1 MSSPPSS
8 LPPAAAPVTTSPPLP
23 PSLPPPLPQAS
34 PFVSPSFP
42 PTSLPALP
50 PAHNSI
56 PPVSSPLPTVGTP
69 PPASVTSP
77 PPPSPPSPSLTS
89 QPPPS
94 PLPRPTPLPSKPSP
108 SPPPQ
113 HTLSP
118 PPPLPTPKTPHLSP
132 PAKPFT
138 SPPSPT
144 STTPTDHSPPPTLS
158 TPLPPVTT
166 TTPPPLLSTP
176 SNSAPPPDLATL
188 LPPAASTPE
197 PPLTLAKNLPPSPSN
212 AATPLPTTALP
223 PPPLFHSPSPSL
235 LPVTLQV
242 QKPQPKAAAGLVAGC
257 VIVGVVIVFLLLGI
271 VIICYKRRSK
281 KNNAVP
287 EDHHKPASLVPKDG
301 CYDVVQPHHNVPQP
315 GVHVIRVLSSTSTS
329 PMRRTTGSEVPYAHQ
344 PQWLG
349 FSMDI
354 SIGTF
359 TYDELL
365 VATNGF
371 SEANL
376 LGQGGFGYVHKG
388 VLPGGKEVA
397 VKQLKTGSRQGE
409 REFQAEV
416 DIISRVH
423 HKYLV
428 SLVGHCIKGAE
439 RLLVYEFVPNK
450 TLEFHLHGLAQTV
463 LEWEI
468 RLKIATGSAKG
479 LAYLHED
486 CNPKIIHRDIKA
498 SNILVDQNFE
508 VKVCDFGLAKSFSDT
523 NTRITHLSTRVVG
536 TFGYLA
542 PEYASSGK
550 VTEKSDVYSYGVVL
564 LELITGR
571 PPISTIDSL
580 RNEGLVQWARP
591 LLTQALEEGVFDG
604 LVDPRLETNYNNN
617 EMARMVACAA
627 ACVRHSASLRPPMS
641 QIVNALEGVASL
653 MDLREGVTPG
663 NSAVYNGTGNSYYNS
678 RQYEEDLKN
687 STVTLPSPGYGISR
701 YTDTTSEYGLSPSG
715 SSSGTRQTIGSEIAK
730 LH

>member
-1 MSSPPSS
+1 MSSPPTS
-8 LPPAAAPVTTSPPLP
+8 LPPAAVPVTTSLPLP
-23 PSLPPPLPQAS
+23 PSLPPALPPPSPQAS
-34 PFVSPSFP
+34 PFVSPPFP

-56 PPVSSPLPTVGTP
+56 APVSSPLPTVGTP

-77 PPPSPPSPSLTS
+77 PPPSVTSPPSPSLTS

-94 PLPRPTPLPSKPSP
+94 PLLPPTPLPSKPSP

-113 HTLSP
+113 HALS

-138 SPPSPT
+138 SPPSPP

-166 TTPPPLLSTP
+166 TTPPLLSTP

-212 AATPLPTTALP
+212 AATPLSTTALP

-242 QKPQPKAAAGLVAGC
+242 QKPRPKAAAGVVAGC
-257 VIVGVVIVFLLLGI
+257 VIVGVVVVFLLLGI

-281 KNNAVP
+281 KNKAVP
-287 EDHHKPASLVPKDG
+287 EDYHKPASLVPKDG
-301 CYDVVQPHHNVPQP
+301 CYDVVQPHHNVSQP

-329 PMRRTTGSEVPYAHQ
+329 PMCHAAGSEVSYAHQ
-344 PQWLG
+344 PHWLG

-354 SIGTF
+354 SNGTF

-423 HKYLV
+423 HKHLV

-439 RLLVYEFVPNK
+439 RLLVYEFVPNN
-450 TLEFHLHGLAQTV
+450 TLEFHLHAQTV

-508 VKVCDFGLAKSFSDT
+508 AKVCDFGLANSFSDT
-523 NTRITHLSTRVVG
+523 NTRITHLSTCVVG

-627 ACVRHSASLRPPMS
+627 ACVRHSAWLRPRMS

-653 MDLREGVTPG
+653 MDLREGVAPG

-687 STVTLPSPGYGISR
+687 STVTMPSPEYGISR
-701 YTDTTSEYGLSPSG
+701 YAETTSEYGLNPSG
-715 SSSGTRQTIGSEIAK
+715 SSSETANNRP
-730 LH
+730 

>member
-1 MSSPPSS
+1 MSSPPWS
-8 LPPAAAPVTTSPPLP
+8 LPSAAVPVTTPPPLP
-23 PSLPPPLPQAS
+23 PSQPPALPPLSPQS
-34 PFVSPSFP
+34 PPFVSPLFP

-50 PAHNSI
+50 PVHNSI
-56 PPVSSPLPTVGTP
+56 PPVSSPLPSVVQP
-69 PPASVTSP
+69 PPPPVTSPPPPSVTSP
-77 PPPSPPSPSLTS
+77 PPPSLTFPP
-89 QPPPS
+89 
-94 PLPRPTPLPSKPSP
+94 PTPLPSRP
-108 SPPPQ
+108 SPPPPPQ
-113 HTLSP
+113 PTLS
-118 PPPLPTPKTPHLSP
+118 PPPLPTPKTPYLSP
-132 PAKPFT
+132 PTKPLT
-138 SPPSPT
+138 SPPLPPP
-144 STTPTDHSPPPTLS
+144 STTPTNDSPPPTLS

-166 TTPPPLLSTP
+166 TTPPPPLATP

-188 LPPAASTPE
+188 LPPVATSPK
-197 PPLTLAKNLPPSPSN
+197 PPPTLARTLPPSPSN
-212 AATPLPTTALP
+212 AVTPLPGNAVTPLPTTTLT
-223 PPPLFHSPSPSL
+223 PPPLIHSPSPSL
-235 LPVTLQV
+235 LPATLQV

-257 VIVGVVIVFLLLGI
+257 VIVGVVVVFLLLGI
-271 VIICYKRRSK
+271 VLICYKRRSR
-281 KNNAVP
+281 KNNAIP
-287 EDHHKPASLVPKDG
+287 EDYYKPPSLGPKDG
-301 CYDVVQPHHNVPQP
+301 CYDAVQPHHNVPQP

-329 PMRRTTGSEVPYAHQ
+329 PMRRAAGSEVLYAHQ

-349 FSMDI
+349 FPMDI
-354 SIGTF
+354 SNGTF
-359 TYDELL
+359 TYDQLL

-409 REFQAEV
+409 REFHAEV
-416 DIISRVH
+416 DIISLVH
-423 HKYLV
+423 HKHLV

-439 RLLVYEFVPNK
+439 RLLVYEFVPNN
-450 TLEFHLHGLAQTV
+450 TLEFHLHGLGQTV

-498 SNILVDQNFE
+498 SNILVDQKFE
-508 VKVCDFGLAKSFSDT
+508 AKVSDFGLAKSFSGT
-523 NTRITHLSTRVVG
+523 NTHITHLSTRVVG

-591 LLTQALEEGVFDG
+591 LLTQALEDGAFDA
-604 LVDPRLETNYNNN
+604 LVDPRLETNYNKN

-627 ACVRHSASLRPPMS
+627 ACVRHSAWLRPRMS
-641 QIVNALEGVASL
+641 QIVHALEGVASL
-653 MDLREGVTPG
+653 MDLQEGVTPG
-663 NSAVYNGTGNSYYNS
+663 NSAVYNCLGNSHYNS

-687 STVTLPSPGYGISR
+687 STVTMPSQEYGISR
-701 YTDTTSEYGLSPSG
+701 YTETTSEYGLNPSG
-715 SSSGTRQTIGSEIAK
+715 SSSETRQTI
-730 LH
+730 